1 MCLLVH
7 QVLFVLS
14 IIEHCL
20 KMADGTEH
28 LLEEYLRVINGKD
41 SEVTRLLR
49 ENEFLQLELRRKED
63 RYRSKLV
70 GIKGDLERVQKES
83 TSRAR
88 TTEED
93 KALLSRL
100 QSDNEALK
108 TDVVTLRDALKKSD
122 SQLQEVLRHSQKAQ
136 KHETHGR
143 ERLESEFRQVRTTLE
158 ERLFEAMQR
167 CGHLEAMASSGG
179 AKANDAEKELVRW
192 KVEAQRLQHEGNELQ
207 RALKEVKRRCRDMV
221 PKDVAES
228 EALQLE
234 DRHRVE
240 TAGLEKECSKLRDQL
255 REESHR
261 AQRLDAA
268 SAELRKQCEDVGHE
282 LTLSRRQFEEIN
294 VAYTSAKVQHTAF
307 LEDTKKTFTSEL
319 RTTREQLE
327 KERYARITLDGELLA
342 MRQRLQDTEATMSHQ
357 HTKSTQQHQ
366 ALSEELQEVK
376 HKLQETL
383 MELDVSSRRAHT
395 LQEVEQTLRGKCEA
409 LRNEFDVETSKL
421 KSELLNAED
430 VIHRREADIQHANH
444 MVAES
449 RAQVQQ
455 LHQEV
460 SACKAMAAKREQD
473 IRSAALT
480 FDEQLRK
487 KDDDRRQTVEVG
499 EDKLRDVE
507 RVLAEER
514 IQHQRDL
521 QRINAASGSHA
532 ADLQERVVRLEERLK
547 EADNER
553 LILKDEI
560 SLRAEK
566 ERSLQAT
573 VSQSDER
580 VIKLQLDMT
589 EREVSAQTL
598 HRTLD
603 QTAQA
608 LRATQGD
615 LEETRQSLHKERS
628 NVASLEDS
636 LRTAHASLQVKE
648 QELIATRHQ
657 CKELERTALSST
669 SELQRELS
677 ALQGR
682 VKQLSLELNS
692 SQQSNAALKIDMG
705 RAERSW
711 GDEQLAMRRDIV
723 DPLERRVE
731 QLLSTTQRLTSELS
745 DRDDAIHEL
754 TKSST
759 KHQEQILFLQSEV
772 SSKDRKLLQ
781 ATEDVEAG
789 QSQLLS
795 LRRTQQQLAGA
806 QDESRRLR
814 LDLEA
819 LQEKV
824 RSLEGQLDAKQRE
837 LSQMHDREIELVTD
851 VSHRKSEI
859 ATLRERYANL
869 ESLKA
874 IGDSN
879 FSELQSRERDLMEK
893 IEEMRSTQ
901 NMMQMCFDKQQEQI
915 ELSRRL
921 RTDTSVHD
929 AQGGTRLQ
937 F

>member
-1 MCLLVH
+1 M
-7 QVLFVLS
+7 S
-14 IIEHCL
+14 
-20 KMADGTEH
+20 DGTEH

-41 SEVTRLLR
+41 SEITRLLR

-70 GIKGDLERVQKES
+70 GIKGELERVQKEA

-88 TTEED
+88 TSEED
-93 KALLSRL
+93 RALQSRL
-100 QSDNEALK
+100 QTDNESLK

-158 ERLFEAMQR
+158 ERLFEALQR

-179 AKANDAEKELVRW
+179 AKASDAEKELVRW
-192 KVEAQRLQHEGNELQ
+192 KIEAQRLQHEGGELQ
-207 RALKEVKRRCRDMV
+207 RALKELKRRCRDMV
-221 PKDVAES
+221 PKDIAES

-261 AQRLDAA
+261 AQRLDATTV
-268 SAELRKQCEDVGHE
+268 ELRKRCEDVEHE
-282 LTLSRRQFEEIN
+282 FTLSRRQFEEIN

-327 KERYARITLDGELLA
+327 KERYARISLDGELLA
-342 MRQRLQDTEATMSHQ
+342 MRQRLQDAEATMSQ
-357 HTKSTQQHQ
+357 QQTKAIQQHQ
-366 ALSEELQEVK
+366 ALSEELQENK
-376 HKLQETL
+376 HKLQATI
-383 MELDVSSRRAHT
+383 MELEVARRRAHT
-395 LQEVEQTLRGKCEA
+395 LQEVEQTLRGKCDA

-421 KSELLNAED
+421 KSELLNAEE
-430 VIHRREADIQHANH
+430 VIHRREADNQHANH
-444 MVAES
+444 IIAES
-449 RAQVQQ
+449 RAQIQQ
-455 LHQEV
+455 LHQEA
-460 SACKAMAAKREQD
+460 SASKAAAAKREQD
-473 IRSAALT
+473 IRTAALT
-480 FDEQLRK
+480 FDEQIRK
-487 KDDDRRQTVEVG
+487 RDDEKRHTVELG
-499 EDKLRDVE
+499 EDKVRDVE
-507 RVLAEER
+507 RLLSEER
-514 IQHQRDL
+514 IQHQREL
-521 QRINAASGSHA
+521 QRLNSASVSHSS
-532 ADLQERVVRLEERLK
+532 DLQERIVRLEDRLK
-547 EADNER
+547 EAENER
-553 LILKDEI
+553 LILKEEI
-560 SLRAEK
+560 SMRAEK
-566 ERSLQAT
+566 ERSLQTT

-580 VIKLQLDMT
+580 VIKLQLDLT

-598 HRTLD
+598 HRTLE

-608 LRATQGD
+608 LRATQAD
-615 LEETRQSLHKERS
+615 LEEARQSLAKERN
-628 NVASLEDS
+628 NVGSLEDS
-636 LRTAHASLQVKE
+636 LRTAHASLQGKE

-657 CKELERTALSST
+657 CKELERNALSST

-677 ALQGR
+677 ALQSR

-692 SQQSNAALKIDMG
+692 SQQANAALKIDMS

-731 QLLSTTQRLTSELS
+731 QLISTTQRLTSELS
-745 DRDDAIHEL
+745 DRDDSIHEL

-759 KHQEQILFLQSEV
+759 KHQETILFLQSEV
-772 SSKDRKLLQ
+772 SSKDRKLQQ
-781 ATEDVEAG
+781 ATEEVEAG

-795 LRRTQQQLAGA
+795 LRRTQQQLASA

-814 LDLEA
+814 LDLES

-824 RSLEGQLDAKQRE
+824 QTLEGQLSAKQRE
-837 LSQMHDREIELVTD
+837 LSQMHDREMQLVTE
-851 VSHRKSEI
+851 VSHRTSEI

-869 ESLKA
+869 ESLKS
-874 IGDSN
+874 ISDSN
-879 FSELQSRERDLMEK
+879 FAELQTRERDLLDK

-915 ELSRRL
+915 ELSRKL

-929 AQGGTRLQ
+929 ASHGGTRLQ